1 MQESR
6 FESVPVDAVES
17 AEETGIMCCFVWL
30 EMERELFCV
39 DGTETGAWVLSFPVM
54 RSGAGDSSGVGAKD
68 DSPDEIIGAE
78 RRCCAAS
85 SAASAMEIAE
95 AFFLGKPD
103 LKENF

>member
-6 FESVPVDAVES
+6 LDSVPVDGVES
-17 AEETGIMCCFVWL
+17 VEGAGMMCCFVWL
-30 EMERELFCV
+30 EMEREVFCA
-39 DGTETGAWVLSFPVM
+39 DGTATGAWVPSFPAT
-54 RSGAGDSSGVGAKD
+54 RSGAGDSSGVGAKE
-68 DSPDEIIGAE
+68 DSPDETIGAE
-78 RRCCAAS
+78 RRWLAAS